1 MLNFSIGSAK
11 LIISNRIVEMVANDS
26 IDGSS
31 PRKMNIESL
40 RDYCLL
46 KPGVT
51 ETFPFGEDT
60 LVFKLADKI
69 FLLCGLNN
77 PDRFNV
83 KCDPERAI
91 SLREEFE
98 EVQPG
103 YHMNKTHWNTVFMNG
118 RLSDIQLKEMID
130 HSYDLILKSLPKNRR
145 L

>member
-1 MLNFSIGSAK
+1 MACQK
-11 LIISNRIVEMVANDS
+11 QKYPE
-26 IDGSS
+26 
-31 PRKMNIESL
+31 MNIESL

-69 FLLCGLNN
+69 FLLCGLNK

-83 KCDPERAI
+83 KCDPERAV
-91 SLREEFE
+91 SLREEYE

-103 YHMNKTHWNTVFMNG
+103 YHMNKTHWNTVFMSG
-118 RLSDIQLKEMID
+118 QLGDTQLKAMID
-130 HSYDLILKSLPKNRR
+130 HSYDLIFRSLPKNKQ